1 VIEHDNLDEF
11 QDPANYDLEEIPR
24 SLARIAYHVQLARG
38 TGGPV
43 LELACGSG
51 IVALPIASRTGLHV
65 TGVDLAPPML
75 AHAGAKALAEGLDAL
90 TTWLHGDARD
100 VRLEGAERRYALCYL
115 TGNAFQAFLSDDDQQ
130 TLLATVAHHLRDDG
144 VFAFDTRNPAGT
156 DLAHGAEEAPWGTFT
171 NVDGHPVM
179 VSGLQRY
186 DTATQLMHWTTLRRW
201 HDGEQAHETTTQ
213 IACRFTPPEAL
224 DALLPRAGFEVVA
237 RYGDWDRS
245 AFRTRSEHIINVC
258 RRRR

>member
-38 TGGPV
+38 VGGPV

-75 AHAGAKALAEGLDAL
+75 AHAGAKALAEGLDPL

-100 VRLEGAERRYALCYL
+100 LRLEGAEQCYALCYV
-115 TGNAFQAFLSDDDQQ
+115 TGNAFQAFLSEDDQLA
-130 TLLATVAHHLRDDG
+130 LLATVSHHLKSDG

-156 DLAHGAEEAPWGTFT
+156 DLADTTEEKSWATFT
-171 NVDGHPVM
+171 NIDGHAVT
-179 VSGLQRY
+179 VTGLQRY
-186 DTATQLMHWTTLRRW
+186 DVALQLMHWTTFRRW

-213 IACRFTPPEAL
+213 IACKFTAPEVL
-224 DALLPRAGFEVVA
+224 DTLLARAGFEVVA

-245 AFRTRSEHIINVC
+245 AFRPRSEHIISVC
-258 RRRR
+258 RRVR